1 MEVDSF
7 FQLVEG
13 GVPYE
18 VNCEGN
24 IVEDVHI
31 PLFPYVLQN
40 EAREKL
46 PGPNE
51 DGILEWCPLTILK
64 FENDV
69 VNNCIKFP
77 EGYSQPMP
85 KV

>member
-1 MEVDSF
+1 LRNGNRQGRRGGRNSHTYHDILFLWDAFLVLSRPKMEVDSF

-31 PLFPYVLQN
+31 PLFPYVL
-40 EAREKL
+40 
-46 PGPNE
+46 
-51 DGILEWCPLTILK
+51 
-64 FENDV
+64 
-69 VNNCIKFP
+69 
-77 EGYSQPMP
+77 
-85 KV
+85 